1 MSKHTLRHAR
11 MGQHRLPD
19 AGGDHRRGA
28 AMVLIAGM
36 LFVFCMM
43 AAITIDYAYMQL
55 VRTEMRSA
63 ADAAAKAG
71 AEALARTENI
81 DQARAAAVHVASLNN
96 VGGNPLQIRETD
108 VLIGRLVLD
117 EAGRWDF
124 AEDVTPP
131 NAVRVVARTGD
142 DALHPAI
149 PLFVP
154 GVHDQF
160 TYAPGHTS
168 TAGQQTVEVVLTLD
182 RSGSML
188 FDMSGGD
195 YVYPSNNPN
204 LMSQSQW
211 DSIKYR
217 FPSSQWG
224 IWRNHLSPPHPALS
238 RWAVLRDAIDL
249 FLNEAELHNPRPR
262 TGLVTWASDY
272 TMPVAPSTVFH
283 AATTNF
289 PLPDSTLP
297 WEDNRSEISGAVGSL
312 GSTAMMGATN
322 LSAGVDRAVNILTT
336 SPNATD
342 FAGKVVILLTDGIWN
357 AGRHPVDAAYDA
369 KEAGVVVHCVLMLTD
384 DQPDIRQVAEITGGR
399 YYITQNEEELRQAF
413 RELARSLP
421 VVLTD

>member
-1 MSKHTLRHAR
+1 MSKHTSRHAR
-11 MGQHRLPD
+11 MRQNRLPD

-71 AEALARTENI
+71 AEALARTEDI
-81 DQARAAAVHVASLNN
+81 EQARAAAVYVASLNR
-96 VGGNPLQIRETD
+96 VGGDPLQIREAD
-108 VLIGRLVLD
+108 VLVGRLVAND
-117 EAGRWDF
+117 QGRWDF
-124 AEDVTPP
+124 AEDAVPP
-131 NAVRVVARTGD
+131 NAVRVVARTGG

-154 GVHDQF
+154 GVHSQF

-188 FDMSGGD
+188 FDMSGVS
-195 YVYPSNNPN
+195 YEYPPNNPN

-211 DSIKYR
+211 DSIKYS
-217 FPSSQWG
+217 FAQSQWD
-224 IWRNHLSPPHPALS
+224 IWRNHLSPPHPGES

-249 FLNEAELHNPRPR
+249 FLHEAEQHNPRPR
-262 TGLVTWASDY
+262 TALVTWASDY
-272 TMPVAPSTVFH
+272 TMPVSPSTVFH

-289 PLPDSTLP
+289 ALPDSTLP
-297 WEDNRSEISGAVGSL
+297 WEINRSEITAAVDAL

-357 AGRHPVDAAYDA
+357 AGRHPIDAAYDA
-369 KEAGVVVHCVLMLTD
+369 KEAGVIVHCVLMLTD
-384 DQPDIRQVAEITGGR
+384 DQPDIRQLAEITGGR
-399 YYITQNEEELRQAF
+399 YYITHNEEELQQAF

-421 VVLTD
+421 VVLTQ